1 MPKRLKTI
9 DLISLKKHIDKD
21 EVVLKGHDE
30 CIIGVDTL
38 NRLCYSY
45 ADLVKHYLMLK
56 YSKAET
62 IFIIEKT
69 ILPLEHHKLGFTVV
83 YELEYMI
90 D

>member
-1 MPKRLKTI
+1 MAKKIKTI
-9 DLISLKKHIDKD
+9 DLITLKKHIDKD
-21 EVVLKGHDE
+21 AVILKGCDE

-45 ADLVKHYLMLK
+45 AALMKKYLLLKFTRSEAINIIQNDL
-56 YSKAET
+56 
-62 IFIIEKT
+62 
-69 ILPLEHHKLGFTVV
+69 LPLEHHKLGFTVI